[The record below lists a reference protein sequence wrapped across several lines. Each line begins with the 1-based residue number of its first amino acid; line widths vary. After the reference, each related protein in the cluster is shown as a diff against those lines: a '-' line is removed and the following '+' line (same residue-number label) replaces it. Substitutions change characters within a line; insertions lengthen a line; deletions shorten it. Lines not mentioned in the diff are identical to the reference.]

1 MSLAWFMLHQ
11 TSQTFLRWTAVAK
24 SFITP
29 LQFNGPP
36 YRLQP
41 PPVGLKRPEVIYNVC
56 GSWWSSHKK
65 INICKQ
71 RLRHACHHTHLHLNT
86 HSLLQKRNQNFWEM
100 WTQLSPLFWWQN
112 TIAGILFKSQRPLKN
127 SDFTSGNQLLSVSS
141 PRKTVAKG
149 EVLMIVLRSFESI
162 ILWGIFSYMRA
173 LSVIYE

>member
-1 MSLAWFMLHQ
+1 MSLAWFTPHQ
-11 TSQTFLRWTAVAK
+11 TNQTFLRGTAVAK

-29 LQFNGPP
+29 LQFNGPS

-41 PPVGLKRPEVIYNVC
+41 SPVGLKQPEVIYNVC
-56 GSWWSSHKK
+56 GSWWISHKK
-65 INICKQ
+65 KNIRKQ
-71 RLRHACHHTHLHLNT
+71 RLRHACHHTHSHPST

-112 TIAGILFKSQRPLKN
+112 TIAAILFKSQRSLKN

-141 PRKTVAKG
+141 PRKAAANG

-162 ILWGIFSYMRA
+162 ILRGIFSYMKA
-173 LSVIYE
+173 LSVI